1 MKTNVLLLLL
11 LLLFVSCSQQKSEVI
26 NTELT
31 PISNVYDSFYEGC
44 LSLDPINGN
53 YSGINRYYDT
63 LTNNLTIDFREKEV
77 EHYQTHLTKTQQY
90 DRETLSESDQ
100 VNYDIIVWVAK
111 NKLEADHSFI
121 RYLPINQFHSMNL
134 TVAQFASGSSIQPF
148 TSVEDYEN
156 WLKRLEDFTIWL
168 DTAMVNM
175 EKGISLGYVH
185 PESIVKK
192 IIPQFEGMATTP
204 VKEHLF
210 YSPIKKMPKAFSE
223 EEKSELD
230 SKYQEIIK
238 DEIIPRYQ
246 TLTDFF
252 KTDYLQASR
261 ATSGIGQLPSGQSY
275 YQNQIENWTTTTLS
289 ADSIFDLGMSEVARI
304 RKEMEN
310 IKNEVGF
317 DGGLLEFFN
326 HVRTKK
332 DLMPFT
338 DPQEV
343 LDNFNDIHERMAP
356 QLKKLFSVKPKT
368 PFIVKRTEAFR
379 EKSASAQ
386 YNAGSPDGTRPGV
399 FYVPIPDITSYNV
412 YADEDLF
419 LHEAI
424 PGHHYQIMLTLE
436 NESIPAF
443 RKFTMS
449 GAYVEGWALYSESL
463 GKELGLYE
471 DPYQY
476 FGMLSAEMHRAIR
489 LVVDVG
495 LHYKGWTRKEA
506 IAFSL
511 ENEAESEASII
522 SEIERYM
529 VLPAQALSYK
539 IGQLTI
545 MGLRQEAEE
554 SLGEEFDVRAFHAIV
569 LEAGDMPVTVLENRV
584 RNWIESK

>member
-1 MKTNVLLLLL
+1 MKLV
-11 LLLFVSCSQQKSEVI
+11 
-26 NTELT
+26 
-31 PISNVYDSFYEGC
+31 
-44 LSLDPINGN
+44 
-53 YSGINRYYDT
+53 
-63 LTNNLTIDFREKEV
+63 
-77 EHYQTHLTKTQQY
+77 
-90 DRETLSESDQ
+90 
-100 VNYDIIVWVAK
+100 
-111 NKLEADHSFI
+111 
-121 RYLPINQFHSMNL
+121 
-134 TVAQFASGSSIQPF
+134 
-148 TSVEDYEN
+148 
-156 WLKRLEDFTIWL
+156 
-168 DTAMVNM
+168 
-175 EKGISLGYVH
+175 
-185 PESIVKK
+185 
-192 IIPQFEGMATTP
+192 
-204 VKEHLF
+204 
-210 YSPIKKMPKAFSE
+210 
-223 EEKSELD
+223 
-230 SKYQEIIK
+230 
-238 DEIIPRYQ
+238 
-246 TLTDFF
+246 
-252 KTDYLQASR
+252 
-261 ATSGIGQLPSGQSY
+261 
-275 YQNQIENWTTTTLS
+275 
-289 ADSIFDLGMSEVARI
+289 
-304 RKEMEN
+304 
-310 IKNEVGF
+310 
-317 DGGLLEFFN
+317 
-326 HVRTKK
+326 
-332 DLMPFT
+332 LMPFT

-343 LDNFNDIHERMAP
+343 LDNFNNIHERMAP

-379 EKSASAQ
+379 EKSASAE
-386 YNAGSPDGTRPGV
+386 YNAGSPDGSRPGV

-495 LHYKGWTRKEA
+495 LHYKGWTREEA

-545 MGLRQEAEE
+545 MGLRQKAEE
-554 SLGEEFDVRAFHAIV
+554 SLGEEFDIRVFHTIV

-584 RNWIESK
+584 RNWIEAK